1 MYRLIALDID
11 DTITLNPRVVPN
23 EIIEAVRK
31 AKEHG
36 IHVTVATGRGWWG
49 SKGSVRVFGCRS
61 GSFPAGAAPAARGCE
76 AVGRMG
82 PCAFAS
88 TWNNV

>member
-1 MYRLIALDID
+1 MYRLVALDID

-36 IHVTVATGRGWWG
+36 IHVTVATGRGWLG
-49 SKGSVRVFGCRS
+49 LEAYNRS
-61 GSFPAGAAPAARGCE
+61 AGRNRSRYKLRRRNGKRARDGQ
-76 AVGRMG
+76 G
-82 PCAFAS
+82 FARP
-88 TWNNV
+88 

>member
-36 IHVTVATGRGWWG
+36 IHVAADGWA
-49 SKGSVRVFGCRS
+49 RS
-61 GSFPAGAAPAARGCE
+61 L
-76 AVGRMG
+76 
-82 PCAFAS
+82 
-88 TWNNV
+88 

>member
-36 IHVTVATGRGWWG
+36 IHVTVATGRGWLG
-49 SKGSVRVFGCRS
+49 SKLIIDQLDVTD
-61 GSFPAGAAPAARGCE
+61 PAINYGGAMVTDPGT
-76 AVGRMG
+76 GR
-82 PCAFAS
+82 ALHAHEIR
-88 TWNNV
+88 

>member
-23 EIIEAVRK
+23 EITEAVRK

-36 IHVTVATGRGWWG
+36 IHVTVATGRGWAG
-49 SKGSVRVFGCRS
+49 LEAYNRS
-61 GSFPAGAAPAARGCE
+61 ARHNRSRHKLRRRDGDR
-76 AVGRMG
+76 AQDRQGITRQ
-82 PCAFAS
+82 
-88 TWNNV
+88 

>member
-36 IHVTVATGRGWWG
+36 IHGLEAYN
-49 SKGSVRVFGCRS
+49 RS
-61 GSFPAGAAPAARGCE
+61 ARHNRSRYKLRRRNGDRSRDRQ
-76 AVGRMG
+76 G
-82 PCAFAS
+82 FARP
-88 TWNNV
+88 

>member
-36 IHVTVATGRGWWG
+36 IHVTVATD
-49 SKGSVRVFGCRS
+49 RS
-61 GSFPAGAAPAARGCE
+61 RYKLRRRNGDRSRDGQGITRP
-76 AVGRMG
+76 
-82 PCAFAS
+82 
-88 TWNNV
+88 

>member
-36 IHVTVATGRGWWG
+36 IHVTVATGRGWLG
-49 SKGSVRVFGCRS
+49 LEAYNRS
-61 GSFPAGAAPAARGCE
+61 A
-76 AVGRMG
+76 
-82 PCAFAS
+82 
-88 TWNNV
+88 